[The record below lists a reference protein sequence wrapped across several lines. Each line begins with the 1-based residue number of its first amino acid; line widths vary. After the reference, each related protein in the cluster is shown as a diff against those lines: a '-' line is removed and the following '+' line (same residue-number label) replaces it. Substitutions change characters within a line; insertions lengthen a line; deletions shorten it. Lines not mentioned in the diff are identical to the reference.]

1 MAITQIE
8 IKTIDVESSIRKIR
22 DEISLLINDFVD
34 GSARLPRVMMFCLNK
49 SQKTS

>member
-22 DEISLLINDFVD
+22 NEISLLINDFVD
-34 GSARLPRVMMFCLNK
+34 RF
-49 SQKTS
+49 